1 MRYSDEIIEEVRSRS
16 DIVDVVSQY
25 VKLQRKGAYYFG
37 LCPFHN
43 EKSPS
48 FSVTP
53 SRQMYHCFG
62 CGASGNV
69 FTFLMEYENMTFVEA
84 LQALADRAG
93 ITLPQM
99 EPSGEA
105 REKADRRNTL
115 LAIQKEAASWF
126 YYNLRRENGK
136 TALLYLKDRGISD
149 ETMQKFGLGYAGKS
163 GNLYSYLKEK
173 GYSDELLRQS
183 GLFQADERRGMY
195 DKFWNRVIFPIM
207 DVNSRVIGFGGRVM
221 GEGKPKYLNSPE
233 TEIFDKSRTLYGLN
247 IARASRQK
255 QILVCEGYMDVIA
268 MHQAGFTNAV
278 ASLGTS
284 LTSGQANLLRRYTE
298 EVLLL
303 YDSDEAGVRAAV
315 RGIPILRSAGL
326 HTKVVDLTPCKDPDE
341 FIKTQGADAFRER
354 LSQAMNGF
362 LFIVQAQEQKY
373 DLQDPQS
380 KTDFFRDIA
389 ERLLDFD
396 EELERNNYIEAI
408 ASRYGIRREELQ
420 KMVSQMAM
428 KGMKRQES
436 PPPVRGREQAPARD
450 QALLEAQSLVLTCLV
465 TYPAILP
472 VISQCLS
479 EQDFITPL
487 CAETAGLIFS
497 QAQEGEINP
506 ARLLNQFEDTDQQSQ
521 VAALFHTSLHLE
533 EPERMQKALADALV
547 VMKTAVLD
555 QRMAEADSVEE
566 MQDLIIQKNQLPK
579 VRDQVM
585 NMNLSFEEA

>member
-84 LQALADRAG
+84 LSSLADRAG
-93 ITLPQM
+93 VTLPQM
-99 EPSGEA
+99 EPSGKA
-105 REKADRRNTL
+105 RDTAKRRDTL
-115 LAIQKEAASWF
+115 LKLQKEAASWF
-126 YYNLRRENGK
+126 YYNLRRENGQK
-136 TALLYLKDRGISD
+136 ALQYLKERGLSE

-163 GNLYSYLKEK
+163 GNLYPFLKEK

-207 DVNSRVIGFGGRVM
+207 DGNSRVIGFGGRVL

-247 IARASRQK
+247 IARTSRQK

-268 MHQAGFTNAV
+268 LHQAGFTNAV

-284 LTSGQANLLRRYTE
+284 LTSGQAGLLRRYTE

-303 YDSDEAGVRAAV
+303 YDSDEAGVRAAI
-315 RGIPILRSAGL
+315 RGIPILRSVGL
-326 HTKVVDLTPCKDPDE
+326 HAKVVDLSPCKDPDE
-341 FIKTQGADAFRER
+341 FIRKQGADAFRQR
-354 LSQAMNGF
+354 LGEAMNGF
-362 LFIVQAQEQKY
+362 LFTVQARERSY
-373 DLQDPQS
+373 DLTDPQS

-389 ERLLDFD
+389 NRLLEFD

-428 KGMKRQES
+428 KGIITGES
-436 PPPVRGREQAPARD
+436 PPRKSGSQTPSRD
-450 QALLEAQSLVLTCLV
+450 QALEEAQSLVLTCLV
-465 TYPAILP
+465 NDPALLP
-472 VISQCLS
+472 AVRHWLS
-479 EQDFITPL
+479 ERDFVTPL
-487 CAETAGLIFS
+487 CAETAKLIFA
-497 QAQEGEINP
+497 QAEEGDINP
-506 ARLLNQFEDTDQQSQ
+506 ARLLNQFEDTDKQSQ

-533 EPERMQKALADALV
+533 QSDKMQKAFADALV
-547 VMKTAVLD
+547 VMKTAALD
-555 QRMAEADSVEE
+555 QQMEDAGSIEE
-566 MQDLIIQKNQLPK
+566 MQNLIIEKNQLSK
-579 VRDQVM
+579 LHAQVM
-585 NMNLSFEEA
+585 DLNLSFEEA